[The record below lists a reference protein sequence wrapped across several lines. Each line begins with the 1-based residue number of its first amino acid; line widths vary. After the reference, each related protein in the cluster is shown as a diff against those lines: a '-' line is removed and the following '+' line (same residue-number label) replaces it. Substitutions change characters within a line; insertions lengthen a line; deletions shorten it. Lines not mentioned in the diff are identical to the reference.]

1 MRLGSLS
8 SWTGSQTSGEMGTG
22 WIRWDSLLPKQLLHS
37 TVFREVALSPRIT
50 PSAGRGGGEGG
61 GREKKSCLPGV
72 KQLGSEA
79 KSCVSAGLKTLHS
92 L

>member
-8 SWTGSQTSGEMGTG
+8 SWTGSQTLGEMGTG

-50 PSAGRGGGEGG
+50 PSARQGGSEGGEG
-61 GREKKSCLPGV
+61 KKLFAWSQTV
-72 KQLGSEA
+72 
-79 KSCVSAGLKTLHS
+79 GLRGQKLCQCRA
-92 L
+92 